1 MCALFFKDTNKGSSA
16 MAKDEINAFLGSGT
30 SYEGKLHFQ
39 GAVRIDGTFLGTI
52 DSQGTLIVGQDAKID
67 GDVAVGSLIL
77 SGFLKGRVT
86 AGDRIVLH
94 KTARLQGSLRTPTL
108 IIEEGAVLDG
118 DVVMS
123 ATGDENVADP
133 PIPREDSESTF

>member
-1 MCALFFKDTNKGSSA
+1 

-39 GAVRIDGTFLGTI
+39 GAVRIDGSFIGKI

-67 GDVAVGSLIL
+67 GEVSVGSLIL
-77 SGFLKGRVT
+77 SGLLKGRV
-86 AGDRIVLH
+86 AAEEKIVLH
-94 KTARLQGSLRTPTL
+94 KTAHFQGSLRSPSL
-108 IIEEGAVLDG
+108 IIEEGAILDG

-123 ATGDENVADP
+123 EASTEPAVELP
-133 PIPREDSESTF
+133 MLQEDSQSSS

>member
-1 MCALFFKDTNKGSSA
+1 

-39 GAVRIDGTFLGTI
+39 GAVRIDGAFLGKI

-67 GDVAVGSLIL
+67 GEITVGSLIL
-77 SGFLKGRVT
+77 SGLLKGSVT
-86 AGDRIVLH
+86 AEDKIVLH
-94 KTARLQGSLRTPTL
+94 KTARLQGSLRAPTL
-108 IIEEGAVLDG
+108 IIEEGAILDG

-123 ATGDENVADP
+123 TTATETVAELP
-133 PIPREDSESTF
+133 MPREDSESSS